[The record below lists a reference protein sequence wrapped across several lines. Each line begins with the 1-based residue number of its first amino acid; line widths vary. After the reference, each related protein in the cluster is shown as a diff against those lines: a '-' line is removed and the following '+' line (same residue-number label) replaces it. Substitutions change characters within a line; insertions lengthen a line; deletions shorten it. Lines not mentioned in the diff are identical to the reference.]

1 MKVQGNIYYMYMFDV
16 GGDMDLARA
25 EALLKKKAEAAEFG
39 YTKITPRYMRLA
51 PAPLQSEMKKRRV
64 ADRDYSITVRLYAL
78 GVVSVIF
85 KTGIETE
92 LDRLPELADPP
103 LVQHASEIAEGII
116 REVGGSIVRKYE
128 RDPVPEEYA
137 VYVVKKPEKAMGGEE
152 FLKKYKRNIAVL
164 LRDEKDPS
172 VLSDR
177 EVDIVVRNPVVY
189 YKDDLATVGW
199 AGAFLLE
206 PSDESDAVLTL
217 EQANIQLLELRTY
230 DRLLDRLI
238 DKAYADLKSVIYP
251 TAIALFTPRKLYST
265 AKEISEMRLE
275 MADVLENIMNISKLV
290 GDWYIARIYSAANER
305 LHVNH
310 WQDSVSR
317 KLDYLEDFYA
327 VAVDRITAFRNLAL
341 ETLIV
346 FLIVFEIV
354 LAFLRVG

>member
-1 MKVQGNIYYMYMFDV
+1 MKVQGSIYYMYMFDV
-16 GGDMDLARA
+16 GGDIDLART
-25 EALLKKKAEAAEFG
+25 ETLLKKKAEAAEFS
-39 YTKITPRYMRLA
+39 YTKITPRHMRLA
-51 PAPLQSEMKKRRV
+51 PVPLQSELKKRKI
-64 ADRDYSITVRLYAL
+64 ADREYSVTTRMYSL

-85 KTGIETE
+85 RTDVETE
-92 LDRLPELADPP
+92 LDRLPELAEPP
-103 LVQHASEIAEGII
+103 LSQHASEIAEKTI
-116 REVGGSIVRKYE
+116 REIDDSIIRKYE
-128 RDPVPEEYA
+128 RDKVPEEYT
-137 VYVVKKPEKAMGGEE
+137 VFVVKKQEKRIGGEE
-152 FLKKYKRNIAVL
+152 FLSKYKREIAVL

-177 EVDIVVRNPVVY
+177 EVDIAVRNPVVY
-189 YKDDLATVGW
+189 YKDDLTAVGW

-217 EQANIQLLELRTY
+217 ELANIQLLELRTY

-238 DKAYADLKSVIYP
+238 DKAYADLKTVLYP
-251 TAIALFTPRKLYST
+251 TALRLFVPHKLYST

-290 GDWYIARIYSAANER
+290 GDWYIARVYSYANER

-341 ETLIV
+341 EALIV

-354 LAFLRVG
+354 MAFLRVG